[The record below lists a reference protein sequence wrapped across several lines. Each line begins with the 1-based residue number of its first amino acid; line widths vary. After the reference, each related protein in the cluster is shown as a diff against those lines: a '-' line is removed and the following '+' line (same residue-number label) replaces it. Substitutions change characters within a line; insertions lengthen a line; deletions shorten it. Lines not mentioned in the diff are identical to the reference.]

1 MNFGFGHGTTE
12 SECGFL
18 VHFVTAAKSSRNVVL
33 TIGLGTR
40 LTYSHGLVYRYGKA
54 LFLRSTVNS
63 PRKPVTGVNTN
74 DKLGYASH
82 FSRESHNDF
91 KYWSV
96 RVSPIDYLNRTFST

>member
-40 LTYSHGLVYRYGKA
+40 LTYSHGLVYRYEKA
-54 LFLRSTVNS
+54 PFFFFFVNS
-63 PRKPVTGVNTN
+63 PREPVTGVNTN
-74 DKLGYASH
+74 DKMGYASH

-96 RVSPIDYLNRTFST
+96 RVSPIDHLNRTMST